1 MVSIESLERHRDT
14 LVEKHKELDKQIKVL
29 YKQYTP
35 DDVVNEM
42 KQEKLKL
49 KQEIVNINN
58 TIGDSGNG

>member
-1 MVSIESLERHRDT
+1 MVSIKSLERHRDT

-29 YKQYTP
+29 YKQYIP

-49 KQEIVNINN
+49 KQEIVNLNK
-58 TIGDSGNG
+58 TLGDE

>member
-49 KQEIVNINN
+49 KKEIVNLNKKL
-58 TIGDSGNG
+58 GDE

>member
-1 MVSIESLERHRDT
+1 MTSIESLERHRDA
-14 LVEKHKELDKQIKVL
+14 LLDKHKELDKQIKVL

-49 KQEIVNINN
+49 KHEIVNINK
-58 TIGDSGNG
+58 TLGESSNG

>member
-1 MVSIESLERHRDT
+1 MVSIDSLERHRDA
-14 LVEKHKELDKQIKVL
+14 LVEKHKELDKQIKML

-49 KQEIVNINN
+49 KQEIVNINK
-58 TIGDSGNG
+58 TLGDSSNG